1 MKEVAEENNRMY
13 NTLTQRDQQLTE
25 MSEAY
30 RVLELKEDQYIEEIK
45 FYER

>member
-1 MKEVAEENNRMY
+1 MY